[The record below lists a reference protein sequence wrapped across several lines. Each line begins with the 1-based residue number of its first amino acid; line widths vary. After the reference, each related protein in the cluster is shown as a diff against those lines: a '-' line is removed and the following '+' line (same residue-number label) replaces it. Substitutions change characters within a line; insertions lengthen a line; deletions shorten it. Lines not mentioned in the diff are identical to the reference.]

1 VGPPGAAA
9 VLAAAATYSPAPAAA
24 SRLLQSPAQDQVV
37 AAVDF
42 PAAVEVV
49 VREQVAA
56 EVDFPA
62 AEVVVRE
69 AAAEEVA
76 ALTAAEAEATGN

>member
-1 VGPPGAAA
+1 M
-9 VLAAAATYSPAPAAA
+9 
-24 SRLLQSPAQDQVV
+24 
-37 AAVDF
+37 DF